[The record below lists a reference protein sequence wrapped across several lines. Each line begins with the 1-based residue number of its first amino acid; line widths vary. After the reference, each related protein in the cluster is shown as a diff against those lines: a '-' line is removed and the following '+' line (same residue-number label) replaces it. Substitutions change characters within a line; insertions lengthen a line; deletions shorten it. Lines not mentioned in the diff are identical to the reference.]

1 MRREG
6 RSFQQKSIT
15 AGAIPISLVA
25 LCCQKGKS
33 LSERGSLLTWADEPR
48 VEHTRSATNPGY
60 LLGMRS
66 PREVGLTLAD
76 INAEDHDLP
85 KLDLPMTNRVL
96 FVFYAVLTIS
106 MTAGTY
112 LGWCW

>member
-1 MRREG
+1 
-6 RSFQQKSIT
+6 
-15 AGAIPISLVA
+15 
-25 LCCQKGKS
+25 
-33 LSERGSLLTWADEPR
+33 
-48 VEHTRSATNPGY
+48 
-60 LLGMRS
+60 MRS

-76 INAEDHDLP
+76 INADDHDLP